1 MIGFLRRIPELVRGH
16 WGATLLVAAFFVGT
30 SAFESA
36 LLPLVFRFVIDDVLA
51 PRDETLLVPLLI
63 SLIAAGVLYA
73 VVSVTRDVIH
83 ARWAQTILAAVR
95 ERLYAHLQRQ
105 SVGFH
110 TRVQTPTLVAHFT
123 TDLASVESALTG
135 SVPWVL
141 TGVFGLA
148 MSAALLFTIEWRLA
162 LLALVGLGL
171 STVGPALLGR
181 RAKLASMVVY
191 EQQAKMAARVHE
203 DLAAHQTVLAFG
215 LQGNLLSRFRRQLAN
230 YYALSAHAQI
240 LGALVERTP
249 NLAMLAFNL
258 TVLGVGTFLVF
269 GGSMSMGALVSFHA
283 LASGLAFSV
292 GNITWSMPGLIAGD
306 AGLTRID
313 QALGSDPEV
322 RDAPAASIAQPLR
335 DGIEFDHV
343 TFGYDAA
350 KPNLRDLS
358 LRVPART
365 FCCFVGPSGCG
376 KSTVLNLVLRFF
388 DAQQGSVRWD
398 GADVRS
404 FTQESLRG
412 QMAVVFQDNVVFN
425 DTLRNNLAIGFAAA
439 TDEQMRAAL
448 RDAELLSLVE
458 RHADGLDM
466 RLGEGGVRLSGG
478 QRQRLAIARAMLRD
492 PSVLIL
498 DEATS
503 ALDPATEAP
512 INEMLRRIG
521 RSRTVLSVT
530 HRLSSAVSADLI
542 FALREGRVA
551 ESGTHEQLLRKSGL
565 YADLWA
571 KQSGFQISADGD
583 WATVSAERLR
593 QLPLLAELDAPQLD
607 ALAKQFQP
615 EMFQAEREVFHEGD
629 PGDRFY
635 LIARGEV
642 EVFGPESDRR
652 IAVLRDGDHF
662 GELALLYNQPRSA
675 TIRTTAS
682 SVLLS
687 LRRRHFLDLM
697 QGTPALRA
705 ALEREAERRRQQ
717 ITA

>member
-1 MIGFLRRIPELVRGH
+1 
-16 WGATLLVAAFFVGT
+16 
-30 SAFESA
+30 
-36 LLPLVFRFVIDDVLA
+36 
-51 PRDETLLVPLLI
+51 
-63 SLIAAGVLYA
+63 
-73 VVSVTRDVIH
+73 
-83 ARWAQTILAAVR
+83 
-95 ERLYAHLQRQ
+95 
-105 SVGFH
+105 
-110 TRVQTPTLVAHFT
+110 
-123 TDLASVESALTG
+123 
-135 SVPWVL
+135 
-141 TGVFGLA
+141 
-148 MSAALLFTIEWRLA
+148 
-162 LLALVGLGL
+162 
-171 STVGPALLGR
+171 
-181 RAKLASMVVY
+181 
-191 EQQAKMAARVHE
+191 
-203 DLAAHQTVLAFG
+203 
-215 LQGNLLSRFRRQLAN
+215 
-230 YYALSAHAQI
+230 
-240 LGALVERTP
+240 
-249 NLAMLAFNL
+249 
-258 TVLGVGTFLVF
+258 
-269 GGSMSMGALVSFHA
+269 
-283 LASGLAFSV
+283 
-292 GNITWSMPGLIAGD
+292 
-306 AGLTRID
+306 
-313 QALGSDPEV
+313 
-322 RDAPAASIAQPLR
+322 
-335 DGIEFDHV
+335 
-343 TFGYDAA
+343 
-350 KPNLRDLS
+350 
-358 LRVPART
+358 
-365 FCCFVGPSGCG
+365 
-376 KSTVLNLVLRFF
+376 
-388 DAQQGSVRWD
+388 
-398 GADVRS
+398 
-404 FTQESLRG
+404 
-412 QMAVVFQDNVVFN
+412 
-425 DTLRNNLAIGFAAA
+425 
-439 TDEQMRAAL
+439 
-448 RDAELLSLVE
+448 
-458 RHADGLDM
+458 
-466 RLGEGGVRLSGG
+466 
-478 QRQRLAIARAMLRD
+478 MLRD